1 MDGTGGIEDGEGDVM
16 ISESFGGKG
25 IWTGTAG
32 GERGVFL
39 EEKNC
44 FGGFGGDFHSGGGE
58 MQDCWLITRLKRKN

>member
-16 ISESFGGKG
+16 ISESFGRKG

-32 GERGVFL
+32 GERGIFL

-44 FGGFGGDFHSGGGE
+44 FGGFEGDFHSG
-58 MQDCWLITRLKRKN
+58 RKKNAGLLANNSSKKK